1 MQLLF
6 EQYFNDAIDFSREMY
21 KNLRKSLEIYPDEGG
36 DVVYTLSDDP
46 LIDVVFSRT
55 PDTGMQT
62 ALAGFYRA
70 TKGKRSTVALKSGK
84 KARRML
90 VIGGEIVINVANII
104 MKYRHLFSM
113 YKELAPFIIKIK
125 KNNYKISDKIS
136 ASEFAT
142 IVKDLI
148 DTNFFAHVFAH
159 EVQHF
164 YNPWVH
170 KRAESHRKVKID
182 RPLTRDEQRS
192 LNYHRSNAEVDSRTI
207 EAAVRVIGNEGI
219 QDIFEHNT
227 PKNQERFIEACR
239 LEFIKDGV
247 WDVYPQK
254 LQEKLMKRWSKI
266 YQHEVQRRHLA
277 DQEKLMKRWIKTHQ
291 HEM

>member
-6 EQYFNDAIDFSREMY
+6 EQYFNDAMDFSREMY
-21 KNLRKSLEIYPDEGG
+21 ENLQKSLDIFPHEEGII
-36 DVVYTLSDDP
+36 YTLSDDP
-46 LIDVVFSRT
+46 LINVDFVRA
-55 PDTGMQT
+55 PGPGMQT

-70 TKGKRSTVALKSGK
+70 TKGKRSTVTLKSGK

-113 YKELAPFIIKIK
+113 YKKLAPHIIKIK
-125 KNNYKISDKIS
+125 DNSYKISDKIS
-136 ASEFAT
+136 ASQFAA
-142 IVKDLI
+142 IVKKLI
-148 DTNFFAHVFAH
+148 DTNFLEHILAH

-164 YNPWVH
+164 YNPWIH
-170 KRAESHRKVKID
+170 KRAESHRKVKVD
-182 RPLTRDEQRS
+182 RPLTRDEQRR

-207 EAAVRVIGNEGI
+207 EAATRVISSVAAE
-219 QDIFEHNT
+219 DIFEQNT
-227 PKNQERFIEACR
+227 PKNQESFVDACR

-247 WDVYPQK
+247 WGAYPQK
-254 LQEKLMKRWSKI
+254 LQEKLIKRWSKI
-266 YQHEVQRRHLA
+266 YQHEMQRRRTA
-277 DQEKLMKRWIKTHQ
+277 EQEQLMNSWIKTHQ